1 MFAEGGR
8 GDVGRRI
15 GVRAFPVAWQSHGAL
30 GQRPLP
36 EVGNST
42 RTGDRCAPGVVVMR
56 ADASC
61 QRQFVSVRLSVVPPK
76 AIGSTVT
83 AQNWQRVS
91 VTSRQSRSV
100 RFRLG
105 LFDVKSHAVGWEG
118 TARIRDVKNSE
129 K

>member
-1 MFAEGGR
+1 MSGG
-8 GDVGRRI
+8 GSVSGHS
-15 GVRAFPVAWQSHGAL
+15 PMAWQSRGAL

-36 EVGNST
+36 EEGNST
-42 RTGDRCAPGVVVMR
+42 RTADRRAPGVVVMR

-61 QRQFVSVRLSVVPPK
+61 QCLFVSVRLSVVPPK

-83 AQNWQRVS
+83 ARNWQRAS
-91 VTSRQSRSV
+91 VTSRQFRPV

-105 LFDVKSHAVGWEG
+105 LFRREISYCGVGEDG
-118 TARIRDVKNSE
+118 VDPGCE